1 MVVVLRFYFSLSLLI
16 AVILS
21 LGLFYLFQ
29 LEIKTKLNKAGILNL
44 MHMLLHSE
52 GGFKLHIK
60 NESFKG
66 KVNDDQEELEKLP
79 FHP

>member
-1 MVVVLRFYFSLSLLI
+1 
-16 AVILS
+16 
-21 LGLFYLFQ
+21 
-29 LEIKTKLNKAGILNL
+29 

-52 GGFKLHIK
+52 CGFKLHIK

-66 KVNDDQEELEKLP
+66 KVNNDQEELEKLP